1 MKTTHDFNRISV
13 TGFSKDFSK
22 TKTTTLTKLG
32 VSYTIKELISM
43 GKTKFADAK
52 YFKICNYHHEWGVK
66 SVEWYTPS
74 GKHIKKEVMLRNL
87 ELT

>member
-32 VSYTIKELISM
+32 VSYTIKELISL

-52 YFKICNYHHEWGVK
+52 YFKICNYHNEFGVK

-74 GKHIKKEVMLRNL
+74 GKHIKKEVIMRNL
-87 ELT
+87 EIT

>member
-13 TGFSKDFSK
+13 SGFSKDFSK
-22 TKTTTLTKLG
+22 IKTITLTKLG
-32 VSYTIKELISM
+32 VSYTIKELISL

>member
-1 MKTTHDFNRISV
+1 MKTTNDFNRISV

-32 VSYTIKELISM
+32 VSYTIKELIEM
-43 GKTKFADAK
+43 GKIKFADAK
-52 YFKICNYHHEWGVK
+52 YFKICNYHSGFGVK

-74 GKHIKKEVMLRNL
+74 GRHIKKEQIMRNL

>member
-32 VSYTIKELISM
+32 VSYTIKELISL

-52 YFKICNYHHEWGVK
+52 YFKICNYHHEFGVK

-74 GKHIKKEVMLRNL
+74 GKHIKKEVILRNL